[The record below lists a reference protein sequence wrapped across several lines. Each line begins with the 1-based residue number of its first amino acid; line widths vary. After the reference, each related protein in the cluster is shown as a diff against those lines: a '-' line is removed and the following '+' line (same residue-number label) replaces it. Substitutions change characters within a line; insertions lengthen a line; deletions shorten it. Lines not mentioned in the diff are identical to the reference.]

1 MGWFRVVVRE
11 LLHHRWNSIAGLA
24 AVVLAVGAIVATG
37 MILQGYERDAAGTL
51 NDKQARLQA
60 QLADL
65 RADISRAMGELGF
78 SVTILPEGQEVA
90 DWYAQD
96 ESSPTMPEAHV
107 GRLAEAN
114 GSALRNVAGQLR
126 RRVTW
131 PERNWP
137 VVVVGRGPIQAS
149 GPAVAAEGKPEVEPG
164 AALKEPA
171 PLAARYTRALPPGA
185 VALGYELHKVFK
197 LHEGDE
203 VQFMGRTMRVDHCLL
218 QEGNRDDLAV
228 FMALADAQELLDQ
241 SGRISEIVAQGT
253 PAALE
258 DLPELRRQVA
268 LVLPGAQVVPSVPA
282 TIAARLATTH
292 TYRSEQARLEQE
304 QAVQAELNR
313 FRRQLAGAVS
323 LLVVASCSLWVGW
336 LAWSN
341 VAERR
346 VEIGIWRACGLHA
359 RQVAAIFLGR
369 WLLLGAMGSV
379 TGLAAALALILLPG
393 GAPGVWQPGLL
404 AAALAVAMLLSGVA
418 ASVAV
423 LAATREDPAMALR
436 SG

>member
-1 MGWFRVVVRE
+1 MDWFRVVVRE

-37 MILQGYERDAAGTL
+37 MILGSYETDAAGTL
-51 NDKQARLQA
+51 NDKQTCLQA

-65 RADISRAMGELGF
+65 RADISRAMGQLGF
-78 SVTILPEGQEVA
+78 NVTILPEGQEAA

-96 ESSPTMPEAHV
+96 ESAPTMPEAYV
-107 GRLAEAN
+107 RRLAEAN
-114 GSALRNVAGQLR
+114 GPALQNAVGQLR

-131 PERNWP
+131 PEKNWP
-137 VVVVGRGPIQAS
+137 VVVVGRGPIQSS
-149 GPAVAAEGKPEVEPG
+149 GPIAAAEGKSDVEPG

-171 PLAARYTRALPPGA
+171 PLASRYARPLPPGT
-185 VALGYELHKVFK
+185 VALGYELQKVFG
-197 LHEGDE
+197 LREGGE
-203 VQFMGRTMRVDHCLL
+203 VQFMGRTMRVDHCLP
-218 QEGNRDDLAV
+218 QEGSRDDLAV
-228 FMALADAQELLDQ
+228 FMPLADAQKLLDQ
-241 SGRISEIVAQGT
+241 PGRISEIVAQGA

-268 LVLPGAQVVPSVPA
+268 RVLPGVQMIPSVPA
-282 TIAARLATTH
+282 AVASKLATTH
-292 TYRSEQARLEQE
+292 THHSEQARLEQE
-304 QAVQAELNR
+304 QVVQTDLNR
-313 FRRQLAGAVS
+313 FRRQLAGAVN
-323 LLVVASCSLWVGW
+323 LLVVTSCGLWVGW

-369 WLLLGAMGSV
+369 WLLLGAIGSV
-379 TGLAAALALILLPG
+379 TGLI
-393 GAPGVWQPGLL
+393 
-404 AAALAVAMLLSGVA
+404 AALAVTLLPGVATGAWQPELLATALVVAVLLSGVA
-418 ASVAV
+418 AGVAA

-436 SG
+436 SR